1 MKKLAIIFL
10 SLFMAIGAFAQNK
23 ANTQSTTK
31 IANDSTLI
39 KIHDMLDDIDYRI
52 NGFDRFKLYATENI
66 YNFLLLDTETG
77 KIDIVQWS
85 LDDGKEGSATINDKD
100 LSLDTGCGT
109 FELYPTK
116 NLYQFLLLD
125 KVTGRKRHVQWGF
138 KASERW
144 IKRIY

>member
-125 KVTGRKRHVQWGF
+125 KVTGRK
-138 KASERW
+138 
-144 IKRIY
+144 

>member
-1 MKKLAIIFL
+1 
-10 SLFMAIGAFAQNK
+10 MAIGAFAQNK

-125 KVTGRKRHVQWGF
+125 KVTGRK
-138 KASERW
+138 
-144 IKRIY
+144 

>member
-125 KVTGRKRHVQWGF
+125 KVTCRKWHVQWGF
-138 KASERW
+138 IASERW

>member
-1 MKKLAIIFL
+1 
-10 SLFMAIGAFAQNK
+10 
-23 ANTQSTTK
+23 
-31 IANDSTLI
+31 
-39 KIHDMLDDIDYRI
+39 MLDDIDYRI

-125 KVTGRKRHVQWGF
+125 KVTCRKWHVQWGF
-138 KASERW
+138 KAARDGLNEYISVY
-144 IKRIY
+144 RI